1 MKLKQSLFALWMMLL
16 LAGCS
21 SYRNVPYLQNP
32 QIVNN
37 FGEELSLYDA
47 RIMPKDLLVITVNTT
62 DPLVAAPFNLI
73 VQSSIS
79 TSITA
84 TTQPALQQYLVDN
97 NGEINFPVL
106 GRLKVGGMTKREAEN
121 LIKER
126 LKPYVVNEEP
136 IVTVRMVN
144 YKIAV
149 LGEVNRPGMFTI
161 SNEKVNILEAL
172 AMAGDMTIY
181 GVRDDVKLIR
191 EREDGKR
198 EIIKLNLTNAAIV
211 TSPYYYLEQ
220 NDIIYVKPNK
230 MKAKNADIGTTT
242 SLWLTSVSIL
252 VSVASLFATI
262 FIN

>member
-79 TSITA
+79 TSVTA

>member
-79 TSITA
+79 TSVTA

-252 VSVASLFATI
+252 VSVASLLATI
-262 FIN
+262 FY

>member
-252 VSVASLFATI
+252 VSVASLLATI

>member
-172 AMAGDMTIY
+172 AMACSTAWFSCFVLPSDSFCS
-181 GVRDDVKLIR
+181 LILALMSALYSSNVSNS
-191 EREDGKR
+191 DTSAANSSSIWGSSFAL
-198 EIIKLNLTNAAIV
+198 ISCTVHLNT
-211 TSPYYYLEQ
+211 
-220 NDIIYVKPNK
+220 
-230 MKAKNADIGTTT
+230 
-242 SLWLTSVSIL
+242 
-252 VSVASLFATI
+252 ASFPFRSSAW
-262 FIN
+262 

>member
-106 GRLKVGGMTKREAEN
+106 GRLKVGGMTKREAED

-252 VSVASLFATI
+252 VSVASLLATI

>member
-252 VSVASLFATI
+252 VSVASLLATI
-262 FIN
+262 FY

>member
-1 MKLKQSLFALWMMLL
+1 MKLRQSLFALWMMLL

-252 VSVASLFATI
+252 VSVASLLATI